1 MLDKSPKNP
10 EKSTVNTT
18 ETKENAFPTNN
29 QLPEANLYDGICG
42 EIVQEAFPG
51 DSQYFT
57 YEARNVRD
65 YEKLE
70 RERL

>member
-1 MLDKSPKNP
+1 M
-10 EKSTVNTT
+10 
-18 ETKENAFPTNN
+18 NN
-29 QLPEANLYDGICG
+29 QLPEASLYDGICG

-57 YEARNVRD
+57 YEARNVKD